1 MDQQALSTANI
12 RAALTARRDRIV
24 AALRD
29 PTTPAVLRK
38 IKEWSELPAV
48 DAALEQLDRGRYG
61 RCVDC
66 DEAIAPRRLAI
77 RPTAIR
83 CTRCQTGQEVNA
95 RDDPDD
101 ASRVEGVDART
112 PTGC

>member
-1 MDQQALSTANI
+1 MDPQALSTAEI

-29 PTTPAVLRK
+29 PTTPTMLRE
-38 IKEWSELPAV
+38 IKERSELPAV

-66 DEAIAPRRLAI
+66 DEAIDPRRLAA

-83 CTRCQTGQEVNA
+83 CTSCQTGQEVNA

-101 ASRVEGVDART
+101 ASRVEGVGAR
-112 PTGC
+112 PPAGC